1 MDRNYNMN
9 KFSKLYREIPQGAR
23 HACIYGLSIALMKG
37 VSLIMLPFIAHHV
50 TPTQFGKLEIITSIA
65 MLSSVLIGM
74 GLEQTLFRF
83 AGSENNKTKSKLI
96 ASELF
101 GITVIISIL
110 SFFLAWLIS
119 PLLSTLLPGG
129 LSRYNIMLIL
139 AVVSLEGCIS
149 VPLGWM
155 RMNNNIILFFLS
167 TTSRAIIQA
176 ILTAIFILLE
186 RGISGVLEASLIAA
200 LLQSVILFC
209 SHVRSAGISL
219 NSITTKITLI
229 YGVPIVGS
237 GMLSFAQNG
246 FDRWIVVNTTSLIEL
261 AQYGI
266 ALKFGLAV
274 VLLFQ
279 PFTMWWNPKRFS
291 ILNSTNGKTR
301 FANSVSLGTVILFII
316 TPIVWMASP
325 IIVHNM
331 FPESYYGATQYI
343 IWVCTFMLIKELTEL
358 YNVGCFCGN
367 STKTQFFIN
376 LTSSFV
382 AILLMSILSK
392 YYFVYGVIAA
402 LICSQSLRFILFYT
416 SSQSILKIA
425 YPIKNLLYFSLF
437 SISLYSLRLFLDHNI
452 ISALVSVSI
461 PIAQILYASNIGLIP
476 RISNIDGK
484 HPCES

>member
-1 MDRNYNMN
+1 MT
-9 KFSKLYREIPQGAR
+9 KFYRLYREIPQGAR

-50 TPTQFGKLEIITSIA
+50 TPNQFGKLEIITSIA

-83 AGSENNKTKSKLI
+83 AGSENNKIKRKLI

-101 GITVIISIL
+101 GITIIISII
-110 SFFLAWLIS
+110 SFFLSWWVS
-119 PLLSTLLPGG
+119 PYLSTLLPGE

-176 ILTAIFILLE
+176 ILTVIFILLE
-186 RGISGVLEASLIAA
+186 RGISGVLEASLIAT
-200 LLQSVILFC
+200 LLQSALLFC

-219 NSITTKITLI
+219 NSSTTKITLI

-237 GMLSFAQNG
+237 GILSFSQNG
-246 FDRWIVVNTTSLIEL
+246 FDRWVVVNTTSLIEL

-291 ILNSTNGKTR
+291 ILNGTNGKIN
-301 FANSVSLGTVILFII
+301 FAKSVSIGTVILLTI
-316 TPIVWMASP
+316 TPIIWMVSP
-325 IIVHNM
+325 VIVHNM

-343 IWVCTFMLIKELTEL
+343 IWVCAFMLIKELTEL
-358 YNVGCFCGN
+358 YNVGCFYGN
-367 STKTQFFIN
+367 STKIQFFIN

-382 AILLMSILSK
+382 AIVLMSIFSK
-392 YYFVYGVIAA
+392 YYFVYGVITS
-402 LICSQSLRFILFYT
+402 LILSQLLRFTLFYI
-416 SSQSILKIA
+416 SSQSNIKIV

-437 SISLYSLRLFLDHNI
+437 SISLYSLRLFFDHNI
-452 ISALVSVSI
+452 ISSLMLWSI
-461 PIAQILYASNIGLIP
+461 PIAQILYAMNIGLIP
-476 RISNIDGK
+476 KVSNIYGK
-484 HPCES
+484 HSCAS